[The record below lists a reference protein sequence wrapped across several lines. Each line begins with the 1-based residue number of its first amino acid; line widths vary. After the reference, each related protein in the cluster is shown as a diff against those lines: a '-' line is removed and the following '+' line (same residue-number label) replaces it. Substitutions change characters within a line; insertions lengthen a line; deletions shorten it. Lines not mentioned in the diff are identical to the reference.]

1 MTEDMKVQDYLKY
14 YGNLEDFFDL
24 ELIKLSHFKNK
35 NEQYTFLC
43 FGEKR
48 SSMACLLGS
57 TLKYI
62 FH

>member
-35 NEQYTFLC
+35 NE
-43 FGEKR
+43 
-48 SSMACLLGS
+48 
-57 TLKYI
+57 
-62 FH
+62 